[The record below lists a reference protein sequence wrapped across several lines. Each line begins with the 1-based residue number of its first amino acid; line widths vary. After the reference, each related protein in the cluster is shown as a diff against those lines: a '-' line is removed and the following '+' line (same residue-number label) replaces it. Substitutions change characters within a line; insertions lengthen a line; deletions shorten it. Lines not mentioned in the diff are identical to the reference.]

1 MSKTAVISFSG
12 GLDSTSL
19 LIHLIEKKYDIFAVS
34 FNYGQKHILELDK
47 AKENIKYFK
56 SIGLVIEH
64 KILDISDSFDI
75 LQSSLTNDKEKIPTG
90 YYKNENMKSTV
101 VPNRNAIFSSFSYAC
116 ALSLQKKLGVDVDIA
131 LGVHSGDH
139 EIYPDCRLEF
149 YEKLF
154 DAFKIGN
161 WDSENIKYYLP
172 YLDFSKSDIINDALK
187 NCKKLK
193 LDFNT
198 IFKNTLTS
206 YSPNRSGLSDGNTA
220 SDVERILA
228 FHKLNLIDPIKYN
241 FSWEDVLKN
250 ALNFEKDFK
259 EK

>member
-1 MSKTAVISFSG
+1 MNKTAVISFSG

-19 LIHLIEKKYDIFAVS
+19 LINLIQKKYDIFALS
-34 FNYGQKHILELDK
+34 FKYGQKHILEIDK
-47 AKENIKYFK
+47 AKKNIEYLRSKGFE
-56 SIGLVIEH
+56 IRH

-75 LQSSLTNDKEKIPTG
+75 IESSLTNNEEKIPTG

-116 ALSLQKKLGVDVDIA
+116 ALSIHKKLGVDVDIA
-131 LGVHSGDH
+131 LGVHAGDH

-161 WDSENIKYYLP
+161 WDSNNIKYYLP
-172 YLDFSKSDIINDALK
+172 YIDFSKSDIINNSLE

-206 YSPNRSGLSDGNTA
+206 YNPDKTGLSYGKTA

-228 FHKLNLIDPIKYN
+228 FHELNLVDPIKYN
-241 FSWEDVLKN
+241 DSWDKVLKN
-250 ALNFEKDFK
+250 ALDFENNFKK
-259 EK
+259 K